1 MVAPKRMTD
10 GAHSPM
16 NSQFWWHLSRASGIV
31 TWGFLIAS
39 ALWGILLTTRV
50 LKPYDRPAWLLDLHS
65 WLGTITLFGTAL
77 HLAALVGDTYVH
89 FGTSDLFVPFATSWK
104 PLAVAWGIIGMYL
117 LVAVQLSSWAMKKI
131 PKALWRTLHL
141 LSYALFVTVSIHA
154 FSAGTDRANHFF
166 QAFGVAIITVM
177 VGATAI
183 RVLYA
188 GKPRTR
194 QVIASDARESS
205 STRNGLPP
213 PQVQR

>member
-1 MVAPKRMTD
+1 
-10 GAHSPM
+10 M
-16 NSQFWWHLSRASGIV
+16 NNQFWWHLSRASGIV

-39 ALWGILLTTRV
+39 ALWGILLATRV

-65 WLGTITLFGTAL
+65 WLGTITIFGTAL
-77 HLAALVGDTYVH
+77 HLAALVGDSYVH
-89 FGTSDLFVPFATSWK
+89 FGTADLFVPFATSWK
-104 PLAVAWGIIGMYL
+104 PLAVAWGIIAMYL
-117 LVAVQLSSWAMKKI
+117 LVVVQVTSWTMKKI
-131 PKALWRTLHL
+131 PKSLWRTLHM
-141 LSYALFVTVSIHA
+141 LSYGLFVTVSIHA

-194 QVIASDARESS
+194 QVIGSGVREASPSQS
-205 STRNGLPP
+205 VLPP
-213 PQVQR
+213 PRSR

>member
-1 MVAPKRMTD
+1 
-10 GAHSPM
+10 M

-39 ALWGILLTTRV
+39 ALWGILLSTRV

-89 FGTSDLFVPFATSWK
+89 FGTADLFVPFATSWK

-117 LVAVQLSSWAMKKI
+117 LVVVQLSSWAMKKI
-131 PKALWRTLHL
+131 PRSLWRTLHM
-141 LSYALFVTVSIHA
+141 LSYGLLVTVSIHA
-154 FSAGTDRANHFF
+154 FAAGTDRANHFF

-194 QVIASDARESS
+194 QVIASGAREPS
-205 STRNGLPP
+205 STRNDLPP
-213 PQVQR
+213 PQVRR